1 MKKTIHLSKYITSLF
16 LCTLVG
22 FMTTLSCA
30 TAKISADKQEWLT
43 LFNGKDIKDWIVK
56 IHHHELGDNYGNTF
70 RVEDGMVKVRY
81 DQYDT
86 FRERFGHLYF
96 KQPFAYYHLTFEY
109 RFVGI
114 WRKDAPIYTLK
125 NSGVMFHSQDPRT
138 MLKEQDWPISVEFQ
152 LLAGLGDGKPRPTG
166 NMCSPGT
173 DVVFQGKID
182 PRHCIESTSK
192 TYEGE
197 QWVKGELI
205 VLGDLL
211 VTHIINGD
219 TVLQYSKP
227 QIGGGVANRYD
238 PKIKQDGKLLTEG
251 FIALQSEGQE
261 IDFKNIK
268 LLNLEG
274 CTDPKSKN
282 YKRYFV
288 KANVL
293 KCK

>member
-1 MKKTIHLSKYITSLF
+1 MKKSILFKQTSPLLALF
-16 LCTLVG
+16 IGLLT
-22 FMTTLSCA
+22 FMSCA
-30 TAKISADKQEWLT
+30 TTKNSADKKDWQT
-43 LFNGKDIKDWIVK
+43 LFNGKDINDWIVK
-56 IHHHELGDNYGNTF
+56 IHHHEVGDNFGKTF
-70 RVEDGMVKVRY
+70 RVEDGLIKVRY

-86 FRERFGHLYF
+86 FRERYGHLYF
-96 KQPFAYYHLTFEY
+96 KQPFSYYHLTFEY

-114 WRKDAPIYTLK
+114 WRKDAPSYTLK
-125 NSGVMFHSQDPRT
+125 NSGVMFHSQDPHT
-138 MLKEQDWPISVEFQ
+138 MPKEQDWPISVEFQ

-173 DVVFQGKID
+173 DVVFEGKID
-182 PRHCIESTSK
+182 PRHCINSTSK

-197 QWVKGELI
+197 QWVKGEII
-205 VLGDLL
+205 VLGDSLI
-211 VTHIINGD
+211 THIVNGD

-238 PKIKQDGKLLTEG
+238 PAQKKDGKLLKEG

-261 IDFKNIK
+261 VDFRNIQ

-274 CTDPKSKN
+274 CMDPKSKN

-288 KANVL
+288 KNNSA